1 MVNAQLT
8 TELQALGC
16 LVKENEPLC
25 AHTTF
30 RIGGNADLLVT
41 AQTAEQAAAV
51 LKLCDKT
58 QTPLFILGNGSNL
71 LVSDNGV
78 RGVVLRPAMSEI
90 SIQGTTV
97 TVGAGVT
104 MAKLCTAACE
114 AELSGLEFA
123 FGIPGTVGGGVYMN
137 AGAYGGE
144 MAHVVTRVTAL
155 TKQGEAVEL
164 SAAEMEFSYR
174 HSACMEHGWLITSV
188 TLELKTGEQE
198 KIRAAMADYMSRR
211 RDKQPLE
218 YPSAGSFFKRPEGYF
233 AGALIEQCGLKGFTV
248 GGAQVGEKHAGFVIN
263 RGGATCADV
272 MALGEAVKEKVQ
284 ERFGVCL
291 EREVQFVGG

>member
-1 MVNAQLT
+1 MANAQLT

-30 RIGGNADLLVT
+30 RIGGKADWLVT
-41 AQTAEQAAAV
+41 AYTAEQAAAV
-51 LKLCDKT
+51 LAFCNANEI
-58 QTPLFILGNGSNL
+58 PLFVLGNGSNL

-78 RGVVLRPAMSEI
+78 RGVVLHLALGEI
-90 SIQGTTV
+90 SINGTAV
-97 TVGAGVT
+97 TAGAGVT
-104 MAKLCTAACE
+104 MAKLCTAVCE
-114 AELSGLEFA
+114 AELGGLEFA

-144 MAHVVTRVTAL
+144 MSHVVTRVTAL
-155 TKQGEAVEL
+155 TPQGETVEL
-164 SAAEMEFSYR
+164 TGEEMAFGYR
-174 HSACMEHGWLITSV
+174 YSACMKHGWIITSV
-188 TLELKTGEQE
+188 TMELKKTNPQE
-198 KIRAAMADYMSRR
+198 IRAAMAEYMSRR
-211 RDKQPLE
+211 REKQPLE
-218 YPSAGSFFKRPEGYF
+218 YPSAGSFFKRPEGHF

-248 GGAQVGEKHAGFVIN
+248 GGAQVSEKHAGFVIN
-263 RGGATCADV
+263 CGGATCADV
-272 MALGEAVKEKVQ
+272 LALGEAVKEKVQ